1 MLELV
6 PMTRERMHEYFRRFV
21 TDPDLFADGAPVQP
35 YCYDS
40 ARVDAFFDKRQART
54 DAVSF
59 AVLLDGAVVG
69 DVGLK
74 HIDRDRRACEL
85 EIHLT
90 DDSVKNRGIGTEAE
104 RRMLRHAFD
113 TLGMETVRADCTLK
127 NNRSQHVL
135 EKLGFQPVGEDG
147 AFRQYALSRKDYLGG
162 AGMPYILKPMETEAE
177 IRGKAYVHWKSWQ
190 ESYAGIVDAG
200 YLDRLTLEKCEE
212 IAFRYPESVLV
223 AKDGERVV
231 GFAAAGRYRG
241 TDGSD
246 SDEGEVYA
254 IYVLS
259 EYQKQKLGYALM
271 RACLDRLR
279 DCRKIF
285 VWVFKD
291 NRKAIAF
298 YERVGFRADGEEK
311 ELLLGTPVKA
321 IRMTLSHLF
330 K

>member
-21 TDPDLFADGAPVQP
+21 TDPDLFTDETAVQS
-35 YCYDS
+35 YRYDS
-40 ARVDAFFDKRQART
+40 AKVDAFYDKRQART

-74 HIDRDRRACEL
+74 HIDRDRRVCEL

-104 RRMLRHAFD
+104 RRMLRHAFED
-113 TLGMETVRADCTLK
+113 LGMETVRADCTLK
-127 NNRSQHVL
+127 NSRSQHVL
-135 EKLGFQPVGEDG
+135 EKLGFSPIGEDS

-162 AGMPYILKPMETEAE
+162 TRMPWIIKPMETEAE

-200 YLDRLTLEKCEE
+200 YLERLTLEKCEE
-212 IAFRYPESVLV
+212 MAFRYPESILV
-223 AKDGERVV
+223 AKDRDRVV

-241 TDGSD
+241 AEGCE

-254 IYVLS
+254 IYVLA

-271 RACLDRLR
+271 QRCLEKLSS
-279 DCRKIF
+279 CRQIY
-285 VWVFKD
+285 VWVLAD
-291 NRKAIAF
+291 NRRAIVF
-298 YERVGFRADGEEK
+298 YEKVGFHADGEEK
-311 ELLLGTPVKA
+311 ELLLGSPVRV
-321 IRMTLSHLF
+321 IRMTFSHLER
-330 K
+330 